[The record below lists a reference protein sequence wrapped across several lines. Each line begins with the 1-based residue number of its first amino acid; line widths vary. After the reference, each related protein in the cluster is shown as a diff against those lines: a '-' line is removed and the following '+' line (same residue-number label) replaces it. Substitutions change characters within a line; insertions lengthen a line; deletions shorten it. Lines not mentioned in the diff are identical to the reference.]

1 MMQDFRND
9 VKQFLTSEVGQ
20 ATVRGPLALG
30 VASGALL
37 LSQVVHTSSAHNN
50 FQCFTDN
57 DCSSG
62 YECEWRCEQG
72 AQGTCAYVHTRC
84 VPKGS

>member
-1 MMQDFRND
+1 MMQDFRNE

-20 ATVRGPLALG
+20 ATLKGPLALG

-37 LSQVVHTSSAHNN
+37 LSQVVHTSSAHNHSE
-50 FQCFTDN
+50 CSSSD

-62 YECEWRCEQG
+62 E
-72 AQGTCAYVHTRC
+72 RC
-84 VPKGS
+84 VKVCKKKLLGSCIHEHRECKSDS